1 MGLLCHLEGERV
13 ADVASQT
20 GVYARLLEDVV
31 DERGGRGLSVS
42 AGDADGIFLDE
53 EGKLAAYNLKFST
66 SRESCLVVR
75 KNLLDK
81 FQKEKKLH
89 LVWILKA
96 GKEIY
101 DDDGGILGESCWSGL
116 IAYSSKGVTGS
127 LKKDS

>member
-1 MGLLCHLEGERV
+1 MKRRV
-13 ADVASQT
+13 PCAEIMKMFKLRQ
-20 GVYARLLEDVV
+20 
-31 DERGGRGLSVS
+31 
-42 AGDADGIFLDE
+42 GDADGIFLDE

-96 GKEIY
+96 GKEIH
-101 DDDGGILGESCWSGL
+101 DDDGRILGESCWSGL

-127 LKKDS
+127 LKQDS